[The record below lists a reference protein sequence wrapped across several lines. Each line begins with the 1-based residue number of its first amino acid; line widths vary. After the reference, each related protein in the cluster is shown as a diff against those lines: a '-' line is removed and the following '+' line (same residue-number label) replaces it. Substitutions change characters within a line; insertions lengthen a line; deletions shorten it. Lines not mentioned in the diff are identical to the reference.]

1 MKMRDKIQALDVA
14 GIKKAFKKKVKTMTE
29 NHIILS
35 EQALLAGIIIDNRN
49 IEKAGLLSPADFY
62 DSRHRAIFEK
72 MKELH
77 AAGQAIDLTSFA
89 CTEYEDYV
97 LDPLMQLPE
106 GLLNIEKYVEETKNA
121 SLRRLL
127 ISRLAEIQNANSD
140 FIETKAK
147 VAELARKLEQNT
159 LVKFDFKRPSSI
171 AAKKTSFFLDD
182 FIPLPVGAV
191 TMISSR
197 GGSGKSALALQIA
210 LRAADRQ
217 IPTLAWL
224 SEDPD
229 YTTKYRL
236 EKISGFTEIPIC
248 DNFLT
253 IADQI
258 PFQVLKKSDKQIGIN
273 PVFYEFKAA
282 CRGFKLIIID
292 PLIAFFGGNENDNG
306 EARQFM
312 DLLTDWTKRDNKS
325 IVLIHHHSKFA
336 NIGDA
341 RGATAFVDAA
351 RAHYTIEADKSDNK
365 NILIKIEKDNWGIK
379 TFFKNEK
386 YIQIFKENFEVKNA
400 ENEFAY

>member
-1 MKMRDKIQALDVA
+1 M
-14 GIKKAFKKKVKTMTE
+14 
-29 NHIILS
+29 
-35 EQALLAGIIIDNRN
+35 IIDNRN
-49 IEKAGLLSPADFY
+49 IEKASFLSPTDFY
-62 DSRHRAIFEK
+62 DSRHREIFAK
-72 MKELH
+72 IKELR
-77 AAGQAIDLTSFA
+77 AAGQAIDLTNFVG
-89 CTEYEDYV
+89 TEYEDYV
-97 LDPLMQLPE
+97 LELMQLPE
-106 GLLNIEKYVEETKNA
+106 GLLNIEKYVEEIKNA

-159 LVKFDFKRPSSI
+159 LAKFDFKPPSAI
-171 AAKKTSFFLDD
+171 AAKKTTFLLDD
-182 FIPLPVGAV
+182 FIPLPLGAV

-236 EKISGFTEIPIC
+236 EKISGFTEIQINN
-248 DNFLT
+248 DYLRFT
-253 IADQI
+253 DQL
-258 PFQVLKKSDKQIGIN
+258 PFQVLKKSDKQISVN

-282 CRGFKLIIID
+282 CRDFKLIIID

-312 DLLTDWTKRDNKS
+312 DLLTEWAKQDNKA
-325 IVLIHHHSKFA
+325 IVLIHHHAKFA
-336 NIGDA
+336 SIGDA

-365 NILIKIEKDNWGIK
+365 NVIVKIEKDNWGIK

-386 YIQIFKENFEVKNA
+386 YIQIFKDNYEDKLAVEEENIIKIRGL
-400 ENEFAY
+400 